1 MNEKNINKRKL
12 NPKKVGAFIACI
24 VLFIIFLIAK
34 GAKSPKISIKG
45 NSNVEIDL
53 NSNYS
58 DEGATAKYGSKNIT
72 KSIQTANGVDT
83 SKVGTY
89 YVTYSVKYKKK
100 SVSATRTVK
109 VIDSIVP
116 ELTLVGDAE
125 INIEQ
130 DSKYKELGCIA
141 KDNYDGDI
149 SSKITIDNSVD
160 TSNLGSYTVTYNVS
174 DSSGNKASIT
184 RTVNVVKKGA
194 GNISTAKNSG
204 LPVLM
209 YHYFYD
215 SENGGS
221 GKDANY
227 IDIRDFENQLKY
239 LTDNG
244 YYFPTWDEVAN
255 FVNGKSCLPEHSVV
269 ITVDDGDESFF
280 NLAVPVIEKYN
291 VKVTAFVVTSWLEDS
306 NYLKQFN
313 KEKIIFASHSNDMH
327 KSGSNGN
334 GAFLTMSHDDA
345 LADVKES
352 KKIIG
357 DTTVFSYPFGD
368 YSDACEKILQEAGF
382 ELAFTKNYSRVRPGD
397 NAYALGRIK
406 ISKGE
411 TLDTFIQRVS

>member
-12 NPKKVGAFIACI
+12 NPKKVGAFVGFI
-24 VLFIIFLIAK
+24 VLLLIFIIAK
-34 GAKSPKISIKG
+34 SAKSPKISIKG
-45 NSNVEIDL
+45 SSNVEIDL
-53 NSNYS
+53 NSTYS

-116 ELTLVGDAE
+116 ELTLVGDSE

-149 SSKITIDNSVD
+149 SSKITIDNNIN
-160 TSNLGSYTVTYNVS
+160 TSNLGTYAVTYSVS
-174 DSSGNKASIT
+174 DSSGNKSSIT
-184 RTVNVVKKGA
+184 RTVNVVKKGS
-194 GNISTAKNSG
+194 GNISTAKNAG
-204 LPVLM
+204 VPVLM

-215 SENGGS
+215 SENGGT

-227 IDIRDFENQLKY
+227 MEIHAFEEQLKY
-239 LTDNG
+239 LTENG
-244 YYFPTWDEVAN
+244 YYFPTWQEVAN
-255 FVNGKSCLPEHSVV
+255 FVNGKSCLPEHSIV

-280 NLAVPVIEKYN
+280 NLAVPVIEKYD
-291 VKVTAFVVTSWLEDS
+291 VKVTSFVVTSWLEDS
-306 NYLKQFN
+306 NYLNKFN
-313 KEKIIFASHSNDMH
+313 REKIIFESHSDDMH

-334 GAFLTMSHDDA
+334 GAFLTMSHDEA
-345 LADVKES
+345 LADVKQA
-352 KKIIG
+352 KKVIG
-357 DTTVFSYPFGD
+357 DATVFSYPYGD
-368 YSDACEKILQEAGF
+368 SSDACEKILQEAGY
-382 ELAFTKNYSRVRPGD
+382 ELAFTKNYARIRPGD
-397 NAYALGRIK
+397 DPYALGRIK
-406 ISKGE
+406 VSKGE
-411 TLDTFIQRVS
+411 TLDSFIQRVS

>member
-1 MNEKNINKRKL
+1 MNENNMNKRKL
-12 NPKKVGAFIACI
+12 NPKKVGAFAACV
-24 VLFIIFLIAK
+24 VLLLILIIAK
-34 GAKSPKISIKG
+34 SAKSPKISIKG
-45 NSNVEIDL
+45 SSNVEIDL
-53 NSNYS
+53 NSSYS

-149 SSKITIDNSVD
+149 SSKITIENNID
-160 TSNLGSYTVTYNVS
+160 TSNLGAYKVTYNVS
-174 DSSGNKASIT
+174 DSSGNKSSIS
-184 RTVNVVKKGA
+184 RTVNVVKKGS
-194 GNISTAKNSG
+194 GNISTAKNTG

-209 YHYFYD
+209 YHCFYD
-215 SENGGS
+215 SENGGTA
-221 GKDANY
+221 KDSNY
-227 IDIRDFENQLKY
+227 TEIHAFEEQLKY
-239 LTDNG
+239 LTENG
-244 YYFPTWDEVAN
+244 YYFPTWSEVTN
-255 FVNGKSCLPEHSVV
+255 FVNGTSCLPEHSIV

-280 NLAVPVIEKYN
+280 NLAVPVIEKYD
-291 VKVTAFVVTSWLEDS
+291 VKVTAFVVTSWLEDQ
-306 NYLKQFN
+306 NYLNKFN
-313 KEKIIFASHSNDMH
+313 KNKIIFESHSDDMH
-327 KSGSNGN
+327 KTGSNGD

-345 LADVKES
+345 LADVKQS

-357 DTTVFSYPFGD
+357 DATVFSYPFGD
-368 YSDACEKILQEAGF
+368 YSDACEKILQEAGY

-397 NAYALGRIK
+397 NPFSLGRIK